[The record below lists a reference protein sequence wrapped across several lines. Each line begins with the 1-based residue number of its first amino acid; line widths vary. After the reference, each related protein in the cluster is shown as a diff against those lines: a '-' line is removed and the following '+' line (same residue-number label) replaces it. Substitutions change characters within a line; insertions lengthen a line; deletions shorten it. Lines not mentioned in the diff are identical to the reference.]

1 MSLLLLVDY
10 SFSVQKLLEK
20 PVVKDILEL
29 LVKDVLSISQIID
42 KLKNDDVQMILAIL
56 TELQYFGVI
65 TPLKVENKEKYE
77 IQNQHKDVSSADSLI
92 NLPSTLDPPLGI
104 PIGDYNTLWK
114 KISESNRNSDLSILK
129 IVNFTLNASF
139 KEKFDDKARNKEK

>member
-10 SFSVQKLLEK
+10 RSSVQKLLEK

-29 LVKDVLSISQIID
+29 LVKDRLSISQIID
-42 KLKNDDVQMILAIL
+42 KLKIDDVQMILAIL

-65 TPLKVENKEKYE
+65 TPLKAENNEKLE
-77 IQNQHKDVSSADSLI
+77 IQNQHKDVSSTDSLI